1 MPEAS
6 LDPYNDR
13 MIPLA
18 HLQERRRQL
27 LARLPSP
34 ALLFA
39 GGPRARNTPFGEYPF
54 RADSNF
60 LLFFAHPEPSSAAF
74 FDPDDGSVTLFL
86 PERTELGALWDGTVP
101 SFTEVQAEAGVD
113 AVLGI
118 ARLDE
123 QVAKLARGR
132 PVLSVGVADPHT
144 TAAARRI
151 TGLDLDQSEAA
162 SIGPPELIDAL
173 AALRLVKAEPEV
185 AEIRRAGEVTREA
198 FLRAMAETRPG
209 VTEQHLTAVVDGTF
223 LRHGCASG
231 YQTILSIRG
240 EVLHN
245 HAHGNVLSDGD
256 LLLVDA
262 GAERPSGWG
271 ADVTRTWP
279 ASGSFAPEQ
288 RAVYEIVRRAHE
300 AALDAVRPGVRWADV
315 HRRAAETI
323 ALGLVDL
330 RLLRGRAD
338 DLVQRGAHGVFFPH
352 GVGHFLG
359 LDTHDLRVFGDRI
372 LYPGA
377 ARSAQFGTDMLRM
390 NRVLEP
396 GMVVTVE
403 PGVYFVP
410 AILRRA
416 DLRER
421 FAADVDFERAATFTR
436 VNAGRGFGGV
446 RIEDDAL
453 VTGAGTEILTPGI
466 PVDPDEVEAAVGA
479 EVSWP

>member
-1 MPEAS
+1 
-6 LDPYNDR
+6 

-18 HLQERRRQL
+18 QLQERRRQL

-86 PERTELGALWDGTVP
+86 PERTELGALWDGDVP
-101 SFTEVQAEAGVD
+101 SFAEVQAEAGVD
-113 AVLGI
+113 AVLGL
-118 ARLDE
+118 ARLDD

-132 PVLSVGVADPHT
+132 SVLSVATADPHT
-144 TAAARRI
+144 TEAARRI
-151 TGLDLDQSEAA
+151 TGLDLDQGDPAK
-162 SIGPPELIDAL
+162 IGPAELVDAL
-173 AALRLVKAEPEV
+173 AALRLVKAKPEI
-185 AEIRRAGEVTREA
+185 AEIRAAAEVTREA

-209 VTEQHLTAVVDGTF
+209 VSEQQLTAVVDGTF

-262 GAERPSGWG
+262 GAERPSGYG

-279 ASGSFAPEQ
+279 ASGSFTPEQ
-288 RAVYEIVRRAHE
+288 RAVYEVVRRAH
-300 AALDAVRPGVRWADV
+300 ADAVDTVRPGVRWAEV

-323 ALGLVDL
+323 ARGLVDL
-330 RLLRGRAD
+330 RLLHGRPQE
-338 DLVQRGAHGVFFPH
+338 LVARGAHAVFFPH

-377 ARSAQFGTDMLRM
+377 TRSAQFGTDMLRM

-421 FAADVDFERAATFTR
+421 FAGAVDFERAVSFTR
-436 VNAGRGFGGV
+436 ANGGRGFGGV
-446 RIEDDAL
+446 RLEDDVI
-453 VTGAGTEILTPGI
+453 VTGNGREILTPDI
-466 PVDPDEVEAAVGA
+466 PLDPDEVEAGVGT